1 MQYTSGSTAN
11 PRGVVLSMRNVTE
24 NVDQIIRNYFRHEG
38 GAPRLPS
45 SVVSWLPLYHDMGLM
60 VGLFIPLFVG
70 CPVILTSPE
79 AFIRKPARW
88 MQLLAKH
95 QAPFSAAP
103 NFAFDLAVA
112 KTSEEDMAGLDLGHV
127 NTIIN
132 GAEQVQPNT
141 ITKFLRRFRPYNLMP
156 AAVKPSY
163 GMAEAVVYLATTKA
177 GSPPTSTEFDADSL
191 ARGHAELSTFE
202 TERATRLIRYHSDD
216 KEPLLRIVDP
226 DSNIELGP
234 GRIGE
239 IWIHGKNVSTG
250 YHNADDA
257 LNRDKFQASIREASA
272 GTPRSPW
279 LRTGDLG
286 FIVGDEF
293 YIVGRMKDLIIQD
306 GVNHYPDDI
315 ETTVKEFT
323 GGRVA
328 AFSVSDDGVEHLVI
342 AAEVRTEHGPDKV
355 TIMDFSTIKR
365 LVVSALSKLHG
376 LHVTD
381 FLLVPPGALPKTTS
395 GKISRAACAKQ
406 YGANKLQRSS
416 NVPMTDGSVTA
427 DKLQKWFREY
437 LSTHI
442 ECHPNEVSLD
452 VPIRDLGLKSIDVLA
467 IPGDLGDRF
476 GFCIPDLAV
485 WDNPSANDLIDSLL
499 NQRSADSL
507 RESHGHA
514 DRNTQGR
521 GSINEPVAVI
531 GVGCRFPGD
540 IDGPERLWDFLTEKK
555 CAITAYPD
563 RGFTNAGTFAES
575 GGFLKDVAGFDNRF
589 FDIPPDEALRM
600 DPQQRLLLEVSWEAL
615 EHAGIIPE
623 SLRLSRTGVFVGVS
637 STDYVRLVSASA
649 QQKSTIWDNTGG
661 SSSIIA
667 NRISYF
673 LDIQGP
679 SIVIDTACSSSLVAV
694 HLACRS
700 LSTWD
705 CDIALVGGTNVL
717 ISPEPWGGFREAGI
731 LSQTGCCHAFDKSA
745 DGMVRGEGC
754 GVIVLQRLSDARLEG
769 RRILAILTGSAVNQ
783 DGKSNGI
790 MAPNPSAQIGVLENA
805 CKSARVD
812 PLEIGYVEAH
822 GTGTSLGDRIEAHAL
837 GMVFGRKRPGS
848 GPLMIG
854 SIKPNIGHLEGA
866 AGIAGLIKAVLMVE
880 RGSLL
885 PSGGFT
891 EPNPAIPFTELGLR
905 VVDELQ
911 EWPVVAGRPRRA
923 GVSSFGFG
931 GTNAHVIV
939 EEAGSV
945 GADTVSGRADVG
957 GSGGGVVAWVI
968 SGKTASALAAQA
980 GRLGR
985 YVRARPA
992 LDVVDVGYSLVS
1004 TRSVFDH
1011 RAVVV
1016 GQTRDELLAGL
1027 AGVVAGRPEAGVVC
1041 GVGKPAGKTAFV
1053 FAGQGSQWLGM
1064 GSELYA
1070 AYPVFAEALDAVVDE
1085 LDRHLRYPLRDVI
1098 WGHDQDLLNTTEFAQ
1113 PALFA
1118 VEVALYRLLM
1128 SWGVRPGLVLGHSVG
1143 ELAAAHVAGALCLP
1157 DAAMLVAARGRL
1169 MQALPAG
1176 GAMFA
1181 VQARED
1187 EVAPM
1192 LGHDVSIAAV
1202 NGPASVVISGAHD
1215 AVSAIADR
1223 LRGQGRR
1230 VHRLAVSHA
1239 FHSALMEPMIA
1250 EFTAVAAELSVGLP
1264 TIPVISNV
1272 TGQLVAD
1279 DFASADYWARHI
1291 RAVVRFGDS
1300 VRSAHCAGASRFIEV
1315 GPGGGLTSL
1324 IEASLADAQIVS
1336 VPTLRKDR
1344 PEPVSVMTAAAQG
1357 FVSGMGL
1364 DWASVFSGYRP
1375 KRVELPT
1382 YAFQHQKFW
1391 LAPAPSVSDP
1401 TAAGQIGA
1409 SDGGAELLAS
1419 SGFAARLAGRSADE
1433 QLAAA
1438 IEVVCE
1444 HAAAV
1449 LGRDG
1454 AAGLDAGQAF
1464 ADSGFNSLSA
1474 VELRNRLTAVTA
1486 VTLPATAIFDH
1497 PTPTELAQYLI
1508 TQIDGHGSSAA
1519 AAANPAE
1526 RIDALTDLFLQAC
1539 DAGRDADGWKM
1550 VALASNTRERMSSP
1564 VRNNVSK
1571 NVALLA
1577 DGISDV
1583 VVICIP
1589 TLTVLSDQREY
1600 RDIANAMTGRHSVYS
1615 LTLPGFDSSDAL
1627 PQNADMIVE
1636 TVSNAIIDVVGGSCR
1651 FVLSGYS
1658 SGGVLA
1664 YALCSHLSVKHQR
1677 NPLGVALIDTYLPS
1691 QIANPS
1697 MNEGFSP
1704 NDTGKGL
1711 SREVIRVARML
1722 NRLTATRLTA
1732 AATYAAIFQAWEPG
1746 RSMAPVLN
1754 IVAKDRIATVE
1765 NLREERINRW
1775 RTAAA
1780 EAAYSVAEV
1789 PGDHFGMM
1797 STSSEAIATEIH
1809 DWISGLVRG
1818 PHR

>member
-1 MQYTSGSTAN
+1 
-11 PRGVVLSMRNVTE
+11 
-24 NVDQIIRNYFRHEG
+24 
-38 GAPRLPS
+38 
-45 SVVSWLPLYHDMGLM
+45 
-60 VGLFIPLFVG
+60 
-70 CPVILTSPE
+70 
-79 AFIRKPARW
+79 
-88 MQLLAKH
+88 
-95 QAPFSAAP
+95 
-103 NFAFDLAVA
+103 
-112 KTSEEDMAGLDLGHV
+112 
-127 NTIIN
+127 
-132 GAEQVQPNT
+132 
-141 ITKFLRRFRPYNLMP
+141 
-156 AAVKPSY
+156 
-163 GMAEAVVYLATTKA
+163 
-177 GSPPTSTEFDADSL
+177 
-191 ARGHAELSTFE
+191 
-202 TERATRLIRYHSDD
+202 
-216 KEPLLRIVDP
+216 
-226 DSNIELGP
+226 
-234 GRIGE
+234 
-239 IWIHGKNVSTG
+239 
-250 YHNADDA
+250 
-257 LNRDKFQASIREASA
+257 
-272 GTPRSPW
+272 
-279 LRTGDLG
+279 
-286 FIVGDEF
+286 
-293 YIVGRMKDLIIQD
+293 
-306 GVNHYPDDI
+306 
-315 ETTVKEFT
+315 
-323 GGRVA
+323 
-328 AFSVSDDGVEHLVI
+328 
-342 AAEVRTEHGPDKV
+342 
-355 TIMDFSTIKR
+355 
-365 LVVSALSKLHG
+365 
-376 LHVTD
+376 
-381 FLLVPPGALPKTTS
+381 
-395 GKISRAACAKQ
+395 
-406 YGANKLQRSS
+406 
-416 NVPMTDGSVTA
+416 MTDGSVTA

-589 FDIPPDEALRM
+589 FDISPDEALRM

-1364 DWASVFSGYRP
+1364 DWSSVFSGYRP

-1818 PHR
+1818 PHP

>member
-1 MQYTSGSTAN
+1 MVS
-11 PRGVVLSMRNVTE
+11 RVLVHAYRV
-24 NVDQIIRNYFRHEG
+24 
-38 GAPRLPS
+38 S
-45 SVVSWLPLYHDMGLM
+45 S
-60 VGLFIPLFVG
+60 
-70 CPVILTSPE
+70 
-79 AFIRKPARW
+79 
-88 MQLLAKH
+88 
-95 QAPFSAAP
+95 
-103 NFAFDLAVA
+103 
-112 KTSEEDMAGLDLGHV
+112 
-127 NTIIN
+127 
-132 GAEQVQPNT
+132 
-141 ITKFLRRFRPYNLMP
+141 
-156 AAVKPSY
+156 
-163 GMAEAVVYLATTKA
+163 
-177 GSPPTSTEFDADSL
+177 
-191 ARGHAELSTFE
+191 
-202 TERATRLIRYHSDD
+202 
-216 KEPLLRIVDP
+216 
-226 DSNIELGP
+226 
-234 GRIGE
+234 
-239 IWIHGKNVSTG
+239 
-250 YHNADDA
+250 
-257 LNRDKFQASIREASA
+257 
-272 GTPRSPW
+272 
-279 LRTGDLG
+279 
-286 FIVGDEF
+286 
-293 YIVGRMKDLIIQD
+293 
-306 GVNHYPDDI
+306 
-315 ETTVKEFT
+315 
-323 GGRVA
+323 
-328 AFSVSDDGVEHLVI
+328 
-342 AAEVRTEHGPDKV
+342 
-355 TIMDFSTIKR
+355 
-365 LVVSALSKLHG
+365 
-376 LHVTD
+376 
-381 FLLVPPGALPKTTS
+381 
-395 GKISRAACAKQ
+395 
-406 YGANKLQRSS
+406 
-416 NVPMTDGSVTA
+416 
-427 DKLQKWFREY
+427 
-437 LSTHI
+437 
-442 ECHPNEVSLD
+442 NEVSLD

-1519 AAANPAE
+1519 AAANPAQ

-1818 PHR
+1818 PHP

>member
-1 MQYTSGSTAN
+1 MVS
-11 PRGVVLSMRNVTE
+11 RVLVHAYRV
-24 NVDQIIRNYFRHEG
+24 
-38 GAPRLPS
+38 S
-45 SVVSWLPLYHDMGLM
+45 S
-60 VGLFIPLFVG
+60 
-70 CPVILTSPE
+70 
-79 AFIRKPARW
+79 
-88 MQLLAKH
+88 
-95 QAPFSAAP
+95 
-103 NFAFDLAVA
+103 
-112 KTSEEDMAGLDLGHV
+112 
-127 NTIIN
+127 
-132 GAEQVQPNT
+132 
-141 ITKFLRRFRPYNLMP
+141 
-156 AAVKPSY
+156 
-163 GMAEAVVYLATTKA
+163 
-177 GSPPTSTEFDADSL
+177 
-191 ARGHAELSTFE
+191 
-202 TERATRLIRYHSDD
+202 
-216 KEPLLRIVDP
+216 
-226 DSNIELGP
+226 
-234 GRIGE
+234 
-239 IWIHGKNVSTG
+239 
-250 YHNADDA
+250 
-257 LNRDKFQASIREASA
+257 
-272 GTPRSPW
+272 
-279 LRTGDLG
+279 
-286 FIVGDEF
+286 
-293 YIVGRMKDLIIQD
+293 
-306 GVNHYPDDI
+306 
-315 ETTVKEFT
+315 
-323 GGRVA
+323 
-328 AFSVSDDGVEHLVI
+328 
-342 AAEVRTEHGPDKV
+342 
-355 TIMDFSTIKR
+355 
-365 LVVSALSKLHG
+365 
-376 LHVTD
+376 
-381 FLLVPPGALPKTTS
+381 
-395 GKISRAACAKQ
+395 
-406 YGANKLQRSS
+406 
-416 NVPMTDGSVTA
+416 
-427 DKLQKWFREY
+427 
-437 LSTHI
+437 
-442 ECHPNEVSLD
+442 NEVSLD

-1176 GAMFA
+1176 GAMFT

-1818 PHR
+1818 PHP

>member
-1 MQYTSGSTAN
+1 
-11 PRGVVLSMRNVTE
+11 
-24 NVDQIIRNYFRHEG
+24 
-38 GAPRLPS
+38 
-45 SVVSWLPLYHDMGLM
+45 
-60 VGLFIPLFVG
+60 
-70 CPVILTSPE
+70 
-79 AFIRKPARW
+79 
-88 MQLLAKH
+88 
-95 QAPFSAAP
+95 
-103 NFAFDLAVA
+103 
-112 KTSEEDMAGLDLGHV
+112 
-127 NTIIN
+127 
-132 GAEQVQPNT
+132 
-141 ITKFLRRFRPYNLMP
+141 
-156 AAVKPSY
+156 
-163 GMAEAVVYLATTKA
+163 
-177 GSPPTSTEFDADSL
+177 
-191 ARGHAELSTFE
+191 
-202 TERATRLIRYHSDD
+202 
-216 KEPLLRIVDP
+216 
-226 DSNIELGP
+226 
-234 GRIGE
+234 
-239 IWIHGKNVSTG
+239 
-250 YHNADDA
+250 
-257 LNRDKFQASIREASA
+257 
-272 GTPRSPW
+272 
-279 LRTGDLG
+279 
-286 FIVGDEF
+286 
-293 YIVGRMKDLIIQD
+293 
-306 GVNHYPDDI
+306 
-315 ETTVKEFT
+315 
-323 GGRVA
+323 
-328 AFSVSDDGVEHLVI
+328 
-342 AAEVRTEHGPDKV
+342 
-355 TIMDFSTIKR
+355 
-365 LVVSALSKLHG
+365 
-376 LHVTD
+376 
-381 FLLVPPGALPKTTS
+381 
-395 GKISRAACAKQ
+395 
-406 YGANKLQRSS
+406 
-416 NVPMTDGSVTA
+416 MTDGSVTA

-848 GPLMIG
+848 GPLTIG

-1818 PHR
+1818 PHP

>member
-1 MQYTSGSTAN
+1 MVS
-11 PRGVVLSMRNVTE
+11 RVLVHAYRV
-24 NVDQIIRNYFRHEG
+24 
-38 GAPRLPS
+38 S
-45 SVVSWLPLYHDMGLM
+45 S
-60 VGLFIPLFVG
+60 
-70 CPVILTSPE
+70 
-79 AFIRKPARW
+79 
-88 MQLLAKH
+88 
-95 QAPFSAAP
+95 
-103 NFAFDLAVA
+103 
-112 KTSEEDMAGLDLGHV
+112 
-127 NTIIN
+127 
-132 GAEQVQPNT
+132 
-141 ITKFLRRFRPYNLMP
+141 
-156 AAVKPSY
+156 
-163 GMAEAVVYLATTKA
+163 
-177 GSPPTSTEFDADSL
+177 
-191 ARGHAELSTFE
+191 
-202 TERATRLIRYHSDD
+202 
-216 KEPLLRIVDP
+216 
-226 DSNIELGP
+226 
-234 GRIGE
+234 
-239 IWIHGKNVSTG
+239 
-250 YHNADDA
+250 
-257 LNRDKFQASIREASA
+257 
-272 GTPRSPW
+272 
-279 LRTGDLG
+279 
-286 FIVGDEF
+286 
-293 YIVGRMKDLIIQD
+293 
-306 GVNHYPDDI
+306 
-315 ETTVKEFT
+315 
-323 GGRVA
+323 
-328 AFSVSDDGVEHLVI
+328 
-342 AAEVRTEHGPDKV
+342 
-355 TIMDFSTIKR
+355 
-365 LVVSALSKLHG
+365 
-376 LHVTD
+376 
-381 FLLVPPGALPKTTS
+381 
-395 GKISRAACAKQ
+395 
-406 YGANKLQRSS
+406 
-416 NVPMTDGSVTA
+416 
-427 DKLQKWFREY
+427 
-437 LSTHI
+437 
-442 ECHPNEVSLD
+442 NEVSLD

-623 SLRLSRTGVFVGVS
+623 PLRLSRTGVFVGVS

-1818 PHR
+1818 PHP

>member
-1 MQYTSGSTAN
+1 
-11 PRGVVLSMRNVTE
+11 
-24 NVDQIIRNYFRHEG
+24 
-38 GAPRLPS
+38 
-45 SVVSWLPLYHDMGLM
+45 
-60 VGLFIPLFVG
+60 
-70 CPVILTSPE
+70 
-79 AFIRKPARW
+79 
-88 MQLLAKH
+88 
-95 QAPFSAAP
+95 
-103 NFAFDLAVA
+103 
-112 KTSEEDMAGLDLGHV
+112 
-127 NTIIN
+127 
-132 GAEQVQPNT
+132 
-141 ITKFLRRFRPYNLMP
+141 
-156 AAVKPSY
+156 
-163 GMAEAVVYLATTKA
+163 
-177 GSPPTSTEFDADSL
+177 
-191 ARGHAELSTFE
+191 
-202 TERATRLIRYHSDD
+202 
-216 KEPLLRIVDP
+216 
-226 DSNIELGP
+226 
-234 GRIGE
+234 
-239 IWIHGKNVSTG
+239 
-250 YHNADDA
+250 
-257 LNRDKFQASIREASA
+257 
-272 GTPRSPW
+272 
-279 LRTGDLG
+279 
-286 FIVGDEF
+286 
-293 YIVGRMKDLIIQD
+293 
-306 GVNHYPDDI
+306 
-315 ETTVKEFT
+315 
-323 GGRVA
+323 
-328 AFSVSDDGVEHLVI
+328 
-342 AAEVRTEHGPDKV
+342 
-355 TIMDFSTIKR
+355 
-365 LVVSALSKLHG
+365 
-376 LHVTD
+376 
-381 FLLVPPGALPKTTS
+381 
-395 GKISRAACAKQ
+395 
-406 YGANKLQRSS
+406 
-416 NVPMTDGSVTA
+416 MTDGSVTA

-1223 LRGQGRR
+1223 LRGQGPR

-1364 DWASVFSGYRP
+1364 DWASAFSGYRP

-1818 PHR
+1818 PHP

>member
-1 MQYTSGSTAN
+1 
-11 PRGVVLSMRNVTE
+11 
-24 NVDQIIRNYFRHEG
+24 
-38 GAPRLPS
+38 
-45 SVVSWLPLYHDMGLM
+45 
-60 VGLFIPLFVG
+60 
-70 CPVILTSPE
+70 
-79 AFIRKPARW
+79 
-88 MQLLAKH
+88 
-95 QAPFSAAP
+95 
-103 NFAFDLAVA
+103 
-112 KTSEEDMAGLDLGHV
+112 
-127 NTIIN
+127 
-132 GAEQVQPNT
+132 
-141 ITKFLRRFRPYNLMP
+141 
-156 AAVKPSY
+156 
-163 GMAEAVVYLATTKA
+163 
-177 GSPPTSTEFDADSL
+177 
-191 ARGHAELSTFE
+191 
-202 TERATRLIRYHSDD
+202 
-216 KEPLLRIVDP
+216 
-226 DSNIELGP
+226 
-234 GRIGE
+234 
-239 IWIHGKNVSTG
+239 
-250 YHNADDA
+250 
-257 LNRDKFQASIREASA
+257 
-272 GTPRSPW
+272 
-279 LRTGDLG
+279 
-286 FIVGDEF
+286 
-293 YIVGRMKDLIIQD
+293 
-306 GVNHYPDDI
+306 
-315 ETTVKEFT
+315 
-323 GGRVA
+323 
-328 AFSVSDDGVEHLVI
+328 
-342 AAEVRTEHGPDKV
+342 
-355 TIMDFSTIKR
+355 
-365 LVVSALSKLHG
+365 
-376 LHVTD
+376 
-381 FLLVPPGALPKTTS
+381 
-395 GKISRAACAKQ
+395 
-406 YGANKLQRSS
+406 
-416 NVPMTDGSVTA
+416 MTDGSVTA

-911 EWPVVAGRPRRA
+911 EWPVVAGRLRRA

-1118 VEVALYRLLM
+1118 VEVALYRLVM

-1526 RIDALTDLFLQAC
+1526 RIDALTDVFLQAC

-1818 PHR
+1818 PHP

>member
-1 MQYTSGSTAN
+1 
-11 PRGVVLSMRNVTE
+11 
-24 NVDQIIRNYFRHEG
+24 
-38 GAPRLPS
+38 
-45 SVVSWLPLYHDMGLM
+45 
-60 VGLFIPLFVG
+60 
-70 CPVILTSPE
+70 
-79 AFIRKPARW
+79 
-88 MQLLAKH
+88 
-95 QAPFSAAP
+95 
-103 NFAFDLAVA
+103 
-112 KTSEEDMAGLDLGHV
+112 
-127 NTIIN
+127 
-132 GAEQVQPNT
+132 
-141 ITKFLRRFRPYNLMP
+141 
-156 AAVKPSY
+156 
-163 GMAEAVVYLATTKA
+163 
-177 GSPPTSTEFDADSL
+177 
-191 ARGHAELSTFE
+191 
-202 TERATRLIRYHSDD
+202 
-216 KEPLLRIVDP
+216 
-226 DSNIELGP
+226 
-234 GRIGE
+234 
-239 IWIHGKNVSTG
+239 
-250 YHNADDA
+250 
-257 LNRDKFQASIREASA
+257 
-272 GTPRSPW
+272 
-279 LRTGDLG
+279 
-286 FIVGDEF
+286 
-293 YIVGRMKDLIIQD
+293 
-306 GVNHYPDDI
+306 
-315 ETTVKEFT
+315 
-323 GGRVA
+323 
-328 AFSVSDDGVEHLVI
+328 
-342 AAEVRTEHGPDKV
+342 
-355 TIMDFSTIKR
+355 
-365 LVVSALSKLHG
+365 
-376 LHVTD
+376 
-381 FLLVPPGALPKTTS
+381 
-395 GKISRAACAKQ
+395 
-406 YGANKLQRSS
+406 
-416 NVPMTDGSVTA
+416 MTDGSVTA

-437 LSTHI
+437 VSTHI

-1797 STSSEAIATEIH
+1797 STSSEAIVTEIH

-1818 PHR
+1818 PHP

>member
-1 MQYTSGSTAN
+1 MVS
-11 PRGVVLSMRNVTE
+11 RVLVHAYRV
-24 NVDQIIRNYFRHEG
+24 
-38 GAPRLPS
+38 S
-45 SVVSWLPLYHDMGLM
+45 S
-60 VGLFIPLFVG
+60 
-70 CPVILTSPE
+70 
-79 AFIRKPARW
+79 
-88 MQLLAKH
+88 
-95 QAPFSAAP
+95 
-103 NFAFDLAVA
+103 
-112 KTSEEDMAGLDLGHV
+112 
-127 NTIIN
+127 
-132 GAEQVQPNT
+132 
-141 ITKFLRRFRPYNLMP
+141 
-156 AAVKPSY
+156 
-163 GMAEAVVYLATTKA
+163 
-177 GSPPTSTEFDADSL
+177 
-191 ARGHAELSTFE
+191 
-202 TERATRLIRYHSDD
+202 
-216 KEPLLRIVDP
+216 
-226 DSNIELGP
+226 
-234 GRIGE
+234 
-239 IWIHGKNVSTG
+239 
-250 YHNADDA
+250 
-257 LNRDKFQASIREASA
+257 
-272 GTPRSPW
+272 
-279 LRTGDLG
+279 
-286 FIVGDEF
+286 
-293 YIVGRMKDLIIQD
+293 
-306 GVNHYPDDI
+306 
-315 ETTVKEFT
+315 
-323 GGRVA
+323 
-328 AFSVSDDGVEHLVI
+328 
-342 AAEVRTEHGPDKV
+342 
-355 TIMDFSTIKR
+355 
-365 LVVSALSKLHG
+365 
-376 LHVTD
+376 
-381 FLLVPPGALPKTTS
+381 
-395 GKISRAACAKQ
+395 
-406 YGANKLQRSS
+406 
-416 NVPMTDGSVTA
+416 
-427 DKLQKWFREY
+427 
-437 LSTHI
+437 
-442 ECHPNEVSLD
+442 NEVSLD

-521 GSINEPVAVI
+521 GSINEPVAVV

-1818 PHR
+1818 PHP

>member
-1 MQYTSGSTAN
+1 
-11 PRGVVLSMRNVTE
+11 
-24 NVDQIIRNYFRHEG
+24 
-38 GAPRLPS
+38 
-45 SVVSWLPLYHDMGLM
+45 
-60 VGLFIPLFVG
+60 
-70 CPVILTSPE
+70 
-79 AFIRKPARW
+79 
-88 MQLLAKH
+88 
-95 QAPFSAAP
+95 
-103 NFAFDLAVA
+103 
-112 KTSEEDMAGLDLGHV
+112 
-127 NTIIN
+127 
-132 GAEQVQPNT
+132 
-141 ITKFLRRFRPYNLMP
+141 
-156 AAVKPSY
+156 
-163 GMAEAVVYLATTKA
+163 
-177 GSPPTSTEFDADSL
+177 
-191 ARGHAELSTFE
+191 
-202 TERATRLIRYHSDD
+202 
-216 KEPLLRIVDP
+216 
-226 DSNIELGP
+226 
-234 GRIGE
+234 
-239 IWIHGKNVSTG
+239 
-250 YHNADDA
+250 
-257 LNRDKFQASIREASA
+257 
-272 GTPRSPW
+272 
-279 LRTGDLG
+279 
-286 FIVGDEF
+286 
-293 YIVGRMKDLIIQD
+293 
-306 GVNHYPDDI
+306 
-315 ETTVKEFT
+315 
-323 GGRVA
+323 
-328 AFSVSDDGVEHLVI
+328 
-342 AAEVRTEHGPDKV
+342 
-355 TIMDFSTIKR
+355 
-365 LVVSALSKLHG
+365 
-376 LHVTD
+376 
-381 FLLVPPGALPKTTS
+381 
-395 GKISRAACAKQ
+395 
-406 YGANKLQRSS
+406 
-416 NVPMTDGSVTA
+416 MTDGSVTA

-731 LSQTGCCHAFDKSA
+731 LSQTDCCHAFDKSA

-1818 PHR
+1818 PHP

>member
-1 MQYTSGSTAN
+1 
-11 PRGVVLSMRNVTE
+11 
-24 NVDQIIRNYFRHEG
+24 
-38 GAPRLPS
+38 
-45 SVVSWLPLYHDMGLM
+45 
-60 VGLFIPLFVG
+60 
-70 CPVILTSPE
+70 
-79 AFIRKPARW
+79 
-88 MQLLAKH
+88 
-95 QAPFSAAP
+95 
-103 NFAFDLAVA
+103 
-112 KTSEEDMAGLDLGHV
+112 
-127 NTIIN
+127 
-132 GAEQVQPNT
+132 
-141 ITKFLRRFRPYNLMP
+141 
-156 AAVKPSY
+156 
-163 GMAEAVVYLATTKA
+163 
-177 GSPPTSTEFDADSL
+177 
-191 ARGHAELSTFE
+191 
-202 TERATRLIRYHSDD
+202 
-216 KEPLLRIVDP
+216 
-226 DSNIELGP
+226 
-234 GRIGE
+234 
-239 IWIHGKNVSTG
+239 
-250 YHNADDA
+250 
-257 LNRDKFQASIREASA
+257 
-272 GTPRSPW
+272 
-279 LRTGDLG
+279 
-286 FIVGDEF
+286 
-293 YIVGRMKDLIIQD
+293 
-306 GVNHYPDDI
+306 
-315 ETTVKEFT
+315 
-323 GGRVA
+323 
-328 AFSVSDDGVEHLVI
+328 
-342 AAEVRTEHGPDKV
+342 
-355 TIMDFSTIKR
+355 
-365 LVVSALSKLHG
+365 
-376 LHVTD
+376 
-381 FLLVPPGALPKTTS
+381 
-395 GKISRAACAKQ
+395 
-406 YGANKLQRSS
+406 
-416 NVPMTDGSVTA
+416 MTDGSVTA

-563 RGFTNAGTFAES
+563 RGFTSAGTFAES

>member
-1 MQYTSGSTAN
+1 
-11 PRGVVLSMRNVTE
+11 
-24 NVDQIIRNYFRHEG
+24 
-38 GAPRLPS
+38 
-45 SVVSWLPLYHDMGLM
+45 
-60 VGLFIPLFVG
+60 
-70 CPVILTSPE
+70 
-79 AFIRKPARW
+79 
-88 MQLLAKH
+88 
-95 QAPFSAAP
+95 
-103 NFAFDLAVA
+103 
-112 KTSEEDMAGLDLGHV
+112 
-127 NTIIN
+127 
-132 GAEQVQPNT
+132 
-141 ITKFLRRFRPYNLMP
+141 
-156 AAVKPSY
+156 
-163 GMAEAVVYLATTKA
+163 
-177 GSPPTSTEFDADSL
+177 
-191 ARGHAELSTFE
+191 
-202 TERATRLIRYHSDD
+202 
-216 KEPLLRIVDP
+216 
-226 DSNIELGP
+226 
-234 GRIGE
+234 
-239 IWIHGKNVSTG
+239 
-250 YHNADDA
+250 
-257 LNRDKFQASIREASA
+257 
-272 GTPRSPW
+272 
-279 LRTGDLG
+279 
-286 FIVGDEF
+286 
-293 YIVGRMKDLIIQD
+293 
-306 GVNHYPDDI
+306 
-315 ETTVKEFT
+315 
-323 GGRVA
+323 
-328 AFSVSDDGVEHLVI
+328 
-342 AAEVRTEHGPDKV
+342 
-355 TIMDFSTIKR
+355 
-365 LVVSALSKLHG
+365 
-376 LHVTD
+376 
-381 FLLVPPGALPKTTS
+381 
-395 GKISRAACAKQ
+395 
-406 YGANKLQRSS
+406 
-416 NVPMTDGSVTA
+416 MTDGSVTA

-540 IDGPERLWDFLTEKK
+540 IDSPERLWDFLTEKK

-1027 AGVVAGRPEAGVVC
+1027 AGVVAGRPETGVVC

-1818 PHR
+1818 PHP

>member
-1 MQYTSGSTAN
+1 MVS
-11 PRGVVLSMRNVTE
+11 RVLVHAYRV
-24 NVDQIIRNYFRHEG
+24 
-38 GAPRLPS
+38 S
-45 SVVSWLPLYHDMGLM
+45 S
-60 VGLFIPLFVG
+60 
-70 CPVILTSPE
+70 
-79 AFIRKPARW
+79 
-88 MQLLAKH
+88 
-95 QAPFSAAP
+95 
-103 NFAFDLAVA
+103 
-112 KTSEEDMAGLDLGHV
+112 
-127 NTIIN
+127 
-132 GAEQVQPNT
+132 
-141 ITKFLRRFRPYNLMP
+141 
-156 AAVKPSY
+156 
-163 GMAEAVVYLATTKA
+163 
-177 GSPPTSTEFDADSL
+177 
-191 ARGHAELSTFE
+191 
-202 TERATRLIRYHSDD
+202 
-216 KEPLLRIVDP
+216 
-226 DSNIELGP
+226 
-234 GRIGE
+234 
-239 IWIHGKNVSTG
+239 
-250 YHNADDA
+250 
-257 LNRDKFQASIREASA
+257 
-272 GTPRSPW
+272 
-279 LRTGDLG
+279 
-286 FIVGDEF
+286 
-293 YIVGRMKDLIIQD
+293 
-306 GVNHYPDDI
+306 
-315 ETTVKEFT
+315 
-323 GGRVA
+323 
-328 AFSVSDDGVEHLVI
+328 
-342 AAEVRTEHGPDKV
+342 
-355 TIMDFSTIKR
+355 
-365 LVVSALSKLHG
+365 
-376 LHVTD
+376 
-381 FLLVPPGALPKTTS
+381 
-395 GKISRAACAKQ
+395 
-406 YGANKLQRSS
+406 
-416 NVPMTDGSVTA
+416 
-427 DKLQKWFREY
+427 
-437 LSTHI
+437 
-442 ECHPNEVSLD
+442 NEVSLD

-1364 DWASVFSGYRP
+1364 DWASVFFGYRP

-1818 PHR
+1818 PHP

>member
-1 MQYTSGSTAN
+1 
-11 PRGVVLSMRNVTE
+11 
-24 NVDQIIRNYFRHEG
+24 
-38 GAPRLPS
+38 
-45 SVVSWLPLYHDMGLM
+45 
-60 VGLFIPLFVG
+60 
-70 CPVILTSPE
+70 
-79 AFIRKPARW
+79 
-88 MQLLAKH
+88 
-95 QAPFSAAP
+95 
-103 NFAFDLAVA
+103 
-112 KTSEEDMAGLDLGHV
+112 
-127 NTIIN
+127 
-132 GAEQVQPNT
+132 
-141 ITKFLRRFRPYNLMP
+141 
-156 AAVKPSY
+156 
-163 GMAEAVVYLATTKA
+163 
-177 GSPPTSTEFDADSL
+177 
-191 ARGHAELSTFE
+191 
-202 TERATRLIRYHSDD
+202 
-216 KEPLLRIVDP
+216 
-226 DSNIELGP
+226 
-234 GRIGE
+234 
-239 IWIHGKNVSTG
+239 
-250 YHNADDA
+250 
-257 LNRDKFQASIREASA
+257 
-272 GTPRSPW
+272 
-279 LRTGDLG
+279 
-286 FIVGDEF
+286 
-293 YIVGRMKDLIIQD
+293 
-306 GVNHYPDDI
+306 
-315 ETTVKEFT
+315 
-323 GGRVA
+323 
-328 AFSVSDDGVEHLVI
+328 
-342 AAEVRTEHGPDKV
+342 
-355 TIMDFSTIKR
+355 
-365 LVVSALSKLHG
+365 
-376 LHVTD
+376 
-381 FLLVPPGALPKTTS
+381 
-395 GKISRAACAKQ
+395 
-406 YGANKLQRSS
+406 
-416 NVPMTDGSVTA
+416 MTDGSVTA

-437 LSTHI
+437 VSTHI

-1375 KRVELPT
+1375 KRVELPR

-1818 PHR
+1818 PHP

>member
-1 MQYTSGSTAN
+1 
-11 PRGVVLSMRNVTE
+11 
-24 NVDQIIRNYFRHEG
+24 
-38 GAPRLPS
+38 
-45 SVVSWLPLYHDMGLM
+45 
-60 VGLFIPLFVG
+60 
-70 CPVILTSPE
+70 
-79 AFIRKPARW
+79 
-88 MQLLAKH
+88 
-95 QAPFSAAP
+95 
-103 NFAFDLAVA
+103 
-112 KTSEEDMAGLDLGHV
+112 
-127 NTIIN
+127 
-132 GAEQVQPNT
+132 
-141 ITKFLRRFRPYNLMP
+141 
-156 AAVKPSY
+156 
-163 GMAEAVVYLATTKA
+163 
-177 GSPPTSTEFDADSL
+177 
-191 ARGHAELSTFE
+191 
-202 TERATRLIRYHSDD
+202 
-216 KEPLLRIVDP
+216 
-226 DSNIELGP
+226 
-234 GRIGE
+234 
-239 IWIHGKNVSTG
+239 
-250 YHNADDA
+250 
-257 LNRDKFQASIREASA
+257 
-272 GTPRSPW
+272 
-279 LRTGDLG
+279 
-286 FIVGDEF
+286 
-293 YIVGRMKDLIIQD
+293 
-306 GVNHYPDDI
+306 
-315 ETTVKEFT
+315 
-323 GGRVA
+323 
-328 AFSVSDDGVEHLVI
+328 
-342 AAEVRTEHGPDKV
+342 
-355 TIMDFSTIKR
+355 
-365 LVVSALSKLHG
+365 
-376 LHVTD
+376 
-381 FLLVPPGALPKTTS
+381 
-395 GKISRAACAKQ
+395 
-406 YGANKLQRSS
+406 
-416 NVPMTDGSVTA
+416 MTDGSVTA

-437 LSTHI
+437 VSTHI

-1192 LGHDVSIAAV
+1192 LGHDMSIAAV

-1818 PHR
+1818 PHP

>member
-1 MQYTSGSTAN
+1 
-11 PRGVVLSMRNVTE
+11 
-24 NVDQIIRNYFRHEG
+24 
-38 GAPRLPS
+38 
-45 SVVSWLPLYHDMGLM
+45 
-60 VGLFIPLFVG
+60 
-70 CPVILTSPE
+70 
-79 AFIRKPARW
+79 
-88 MQLLAKH
+88 
-95 QAPFSAAP
+95 
-103 NFAFDLAVA
+103 
-112 KTSEEDMAGLDLGHV
+112 
-127 NTIIN
+127 
-132 GAEQVQPNT
+132 
-141 ITKFLRRFRPYNLMP
+141 
-156 AAVKPSY
+156 
-163 GMAEAVVYLATTKA
+163 
-177 GSPPTSTEFDADSL
+177 
-191 ARGHAELSTFE
+191 
-202 TERATRLIRYHSDD
+202 
-216 KEPLLRIVDP
+216 
-226 DSNIELGP
+226 
-234 GRIGE
+234 
-239 IWIHGKNVSTG
+239 
-250 YHNADDA
+250 
-257 LNRDKFQASIREASA
+257 
-272 GTPRSPW
+272 
-279 LRTGDLG
+279 
-286 FIVGDEF
+286 
-293 YIVGRMKDLIIQD
+293 
-306 GVNHYPDDI
+306 
-315 ETTVKEFT
+315 
-323 GGRVA
+323 
-328 AFSVSDDGVEHLVI
+328 
-342 AAEVRTEHGPDKV
+342 
-355 TIMDFSTIKR
+355 
-365 LVVSALSKLHG
+365 
-376 LHVTD
+376 
-381 FLLVPPGALPKTTS
+381 
-395 GKISRAACAKQ
+395 
-406 YGANKLQRSS
+406 
-416 NVPMTDGSVTA
+416 MTDGSVTA

-437 LSTHI
+437 VSTHI

-968 SGKTASALAAQA
+968 SGKTASALPAQA

-1818 PHR
+1818 PHP

>member
-1 MQYTSGSTAN
+1 MVS
-11 PRGVVLSMRNVTE
+11 RVLVHAYRV
-24 NVDQIIRNYFRHEG
+24 
-38 GAPRLPS
+38 S
-45 SVVSWLPLYHDMGLM
+45 S
-60 VGLFIPLFVG
+60 
-70 CPVILTSPE
+70 
-79 AFIRKPARW
+79 
-88 MQLLAKH
+88 
-95 QAPFSAAP
+95 
-103 NFAFDLAVA
+103 
-112 KTSEEDMAGLDLGHV
+112 
-127 NTIIN
+127 
-132 GAEQVQPNT
+132 
-141 ITKFLRRFRPYNLMP
+141 
-156 AAVKPSY
+156 
-163 GMAEAVVYLATTKA
+163 
-177 GSPPTSTEFDADSL
+177 
-191 ARGHAELSTFE
+191 
-202 TERATRLIRYHSDD
+202 
-216 KEPLLRIVDP
+216 
-226 DSNIELGP
+226 
-234 GRIGE
+234 
-239 IWIHGKNVSTG
+239 
-250 YHNADDA
+250 
-257 LNRDKFQASIREASA
+257 
-272 GTPRSPW
+272 
-279 LRTGDLG
+279 
-286 FIVGDEF
+286 
-293 YIVGRMKDLIIQD
+293 
-306 GVNHYPDDI
+306 
-315 ETTVKEFT
+315 
-323 GGRVA
+323 
-328 AFSVSDDGVEHLVI
+328 
-342 AAEVRTEHGPDKV
+342 
-355 TIMDFSTIKR
+355 
-365 LVVSALSKLHG
+365 
-376 LHVTD
+376 
-381 FLLVPPGALPKTTS
+381 
-395 GKISRAACAKQ
+395 
-406 YGANKLQRSS
+406 
-416 NVPMTDGSVTA
+416 
-427 DKLQKWFREY
+427 
-437 LSTHI
+437 
-442 ECHPNEVSLD
+442 NEVSLD

-1789 PGDHFGMM
+1789 PGDHFGIM

-1818 PHR
+1818 PHP

>member
-1 MQYTSGSTAN
+1 MVS
-11 PRGVVLSMRNVTE
+11 RVLVHAYRV
-24 NVDQIIRNYFRHEG
+24 
-38 GAPRLPS
+38 S
-45 SVVSWLPLYHDMGLM
+45 S
-60 VGLFIPLFVG
+60 
-70 CPVILTSPE
+70 
-79 AFIRKPARW
+79 
-88 MQLLAKH
+88 
-95 QAPFSAAP
+95 
-103 NFAFDLAVA
+103 
-112 KTSEEDMAGLDLGHV
+112 
-127 NTIIN
+127 
-132 GAEQVQPNT
+132 
-141 ITKFLRRFRPYNLMP
+141 
-156 AAVKPSY
+156 
-163 GMAEAVVYLATTKA
+163 
-177 GSPPTSTEFDADSL
+177 
-191 ARGHAELSTFE
+191 
-202 TERATRLIRYHSDD
+202 
-216 KEPLLRIVDP
+216 
-226 DSNIELGP
+226 
-234 GRIGE
+234 
-239 IWIHGKNVSTG
+239 
-250 YHNADDA
+250 
-257 LNRDKFQASIREASA
+257 
-272 GTPRSPW
+272 
-279 LRTGDLG
+279 
-286 FIVGDEF
+286 
-293 YIVGRMKDLIIQD
+293 
-306 GVNHYPDDI
+306 
-315 ETTVKEFT
+315 
-323 GGRVA
+323 
-328 AFSVSDDGVEHLVI
+328 
-342 AAEVRTEHGPDKV
+342 
-355 TIMDFSTIKR
+355 
-365 LVVSALSKLHG
+365 
-376 LHVTD
+376 
-381 FLLVPPGALPKTTS
+381 
-395 GKISRAACAKQ
+395 
-406 YGANKLQRSS
+406 
-416 NVPMTDGSVTA
+416 
-427 DKLQKWFREY
+427 
-437 LSTHI
+437 
-442 ECHPNEVSLD
+442 NEVSLD

-745 DGMVRGEGC
+745 DGMVRREGC

-1818 PHR
+1818 PHP

>member
-1 MQYTSGSTAN
+1 
-11 PRGVVLSMRNVTE
+11 
-24 NVDQIIRNYFRHEG
+24 
-38 GAPRLPS
+38 
-45 SVVSWLPLYHDMGLM
+45 
-60 VGLFIPLFVG
+60 
-70 CPVILTSPE
+70 
-79 AFIRKPARW
+79 
-88 MQLLAKH
+88 
-95 QAPFSAAP
+95 
-103 NFAFDLAVA
+103 
-112 KTSEEDMAGLDLGHV
+112 
-127 NTIIN
+127 
-132 GAEQVQPNT
+132 
-141 ITKFLRRFRPYNLMP
+141 
-156 AAVKPSY
+156 
-163 GMAEAVVYLATTKA
+163 
-177 GSPPTSTEFDADSL
+177 
-191 ARGHAELSTFE
+191 
-202 TERATRLIRYHSDD
+202 
-216 KEPLLRIVDP
+216 
-226 DSNIELGP
+226 
-234 GRIGE
+234 
-239 IWIHGKNVSTG
+239 
-250 YHNADDA
+250 
-257 LNRDKFQASIREASA
+257 
-272 GTPRSPW
+272 
-279 LRTGDLG
+279 
-286 FIVGDEF
+286 
-293 YIVGRMKDLIIQD
+293 
-306 GVNHYPDDI
+306 
-315 ETTVKEFT
+315 
-323 GGRVA
+323 
-328 AFSVSDDGVEHLVI
+328 
-342 AAEVRTEHGPDKV
+342 
-355 TIMDFSTIKR
+355 
-365 LVVSALSKLHG
+365 
-376 LHVTD
+376 
-381 FLLVPPGALPKTTS
+381 
-395 GKISRAACAKQ
+395 
-406 YGANKLQRSS
+406 
-416 NVPMTDGSVTA
+416 MTDGSVTA

-649 QQKSTIWDNTGG
+649 QQRSTIWDNTGG

>member
-1 MQYTSGSTAN
+1 
-11 PRGVVLSMRNVTE
+11 
-24 NVDQIIRNYFRHEG
+24 
-38 GAPRLPS
+38 
-45 SVVSWLPLYHDMGLM
+45 
-60 VGLFIPLFVG
+60 
-70 CPVILTSPE
+70 
-79 AFIRKPARW
+79 
-88 MQLLAKH
+88 
-95 QAPFSAAP
+95 
-103 NFAFDLAVA
+103 
-112 KTSEEDMAGLDLGHV
+112 
-127 NTIIN
+127 
-132 GAEQVQPNT
+132 
-141 ITKFLRRFRPYNLMP
+141 
-156 AAVKPSY
+156 
-163 GMAEAVVYLATTKA
+163 
-177 GSPPTSTEFDADSL
+177 
-191 ARGHAELSTFE
+191 
-202 TERATRLIRYHSDD
+202 
-216 KEPLLRIVDP
+216 
-226 DSNIELGP
+226 
-234 GRIGE
+234 
-239 IWIHGKNVSTG
+239 
-250 YHNADDA
+250 
-257 LNRDKFQASIREASA
+257 
-272 GTPRSPW
+272 
-279 LRTGDLG
+279 
-286 FIVGDEF
+286 
-293 YIVGRMKDLIIQD
+293 
-306 GVNHYPDDI
+306 
-315 ETTVKEFT
+315 
-323 GGRVA
+323 
-328 AFSVSDDGVEHLVI
+328 
-342 AAEVRTEHGPDKV
+342 
-355 TIMDFSTIKR
+355 
-365 LVVSALSKLHG
+365 
-376 LHVTD
+376 
-381 FLLVPPGALPKTTS
+381 
-395 GKISRAACAKQ
+395 
-406 YGANKLQRSS
+406 
-416 NVPMTDGSVTA
+416 MTDGSVTA

-992 LDVVDVGYSLVS
+992 LDVVDMGYSLVS

-1818 PHR
+1818 PHP

>member
-1 MQYTSGSTAN
+1 MVS
-11 PRGVVLSMRNVTE
+11 RVLVHAYRV
-24 NVDQIIRNYFRHEG
+24 
-38 GAPRLPS
+38 S
-45 SVVSWLPLYHDMGLM
+45 S
-60 VGLFIPLFVG
+60 
-70 CPVILTSPE
+70 
-79 AFIRKPARW
+79 
-88 MQLLAKH
+88 
-95 QAPFSAAP
+95 
-103 NFAFDLAVA
+103 
-112 KTSEEDMAGLDLGHV
+112 
-127 NTIIN
+127 
-132 GAEQVQPNT
+132 
-141 ITKFLRRFRPYNLMP
+141 
-156 AAVKPSY
+156 
-163 GMAEAVVYLATTKA
+163 
-177 GSPPTSTEFDADSL
+177 
-191 ARGHAELSTFE
+191 
-202 TERATRLIRYHSDD
+202 
-216 KEPLLRIVDP
+216 
-226 DSNIELGP
+226 
-234 GRIGE
+234 
-239 IWIHGKNVSTG
+239 
-250 YHNADDA
+250 
-257 LNRDKFQASIREASA
+257 
-272 GTPRSPW
+272 
-279 LRTGDLG
+279 
-286 FIVGDEF
+286 
-293 YIVGRMKDLIIQD
+293 
-306 GVNHYPDDI
+306 
-315 ETTVKEFT
+315 
-323 GGRVA
+323 
-328 AFSVSDDGVEHLVI
+328 
-342 AAEVRTEHGPDKV
+342 
-355 TIMDFSTIKR
+355 
-365 LVVSALSKLHG
+365 
-376 LHVTD
+376 
-381 FLLVPPGALPKTTS
+381 
-395 GKISRAACAKQ
+395 
-406 YGANKLQRSS
+406 
-416 NVPMTDGSVTA
+416 
-427 DKLQKWFREY
+427 
-437 LSTHI
+437 
-442 ECHPNEVSLD
+442 NEVSLD

-540 IDGPERLWDFLTEKK
+540 IDGPERLWDSLTEKK

-1818 PHR
+1818 PHP

>member
-1 MQYTSGSTAN
+1 
-11 PRGVVLSMRNVTE
+11 
-24 NVDQIIRNYFRHEG
+24 
-38 GAPRLPS
+38 
-45 SVVSWLPLYHDMGLM
+45 
-60 VGLFIPLFVG
+60 
-70 CPVILTSPE
+70 
-79 AFIRKPARW
+79 
-88 MQLLAKH
+88 
-95 QAPFSAAP
+95 
-103 NFAFDLAVA
+103 
-112 KTSEEDMAGLDLGHV
+112 
-127 NTIIN
+127 
-132 GAEQVQPNT
+132 
-141 ITKFLRRFRPYNLMP
+141 
-156 AAVKPSY
+156 
-163 GMAEAVVYLATTKA
+163 
-177 GSPPTSTEFDADSL
+177 
-191 ARGHAELSTFE
+191 
-202 TERATRLIRYHSDD
+202 
-216 KEPLLRIVDP
+216 
-226 DSNIELGP
+226 
-234 GRIGE
+234 
-239 IWIHGKNVSTG
+239 
-250 YHNADDA
+250 
-257 LNRDKFQASIREASA
+257 
-272 GTPRSPW
+272 
-279 LRTGDLG
+279 
-286 FIVGDEF
+286 
-293 YIVGRMKDLIIQD
+293 
-306 GVNHYPDDI
+306 
-315 ETTVKEFT
+315 
-323 GGRVA
+323 
-328 AFSVSDDGVEHLVI
+328 
-342 AAEVRTEHGPDKV
+342 
-355 TIMDFSTIKR
+355 
-365 LVVSALSKLHG
+365 
-376 LHVTD
+376 
-381 FLLVPPGALPKTTS
+381 
-395 GKISRAACAKQ
+395 
-406 YGANKLQRSS
+406 
-416 NVPMTDGSVTA
+416 MTDGSVTA

-437 LSTHI
+437 VSTHI

-1118 VEVALYRLLM
+1118 VEGALYRLLM
-1128 SWGVRPGLVLGHSVG
+1128 SWGVRPGLVPGHSVG

-1818 PHR
+1818 PHP

>member
-1 MQYTSGSTAN
+1 MVS
-11 PRGVVLSMRNVTE
+11 RVLVHAYRV
-24 NVDQIIRNYFRHEG
+24 
-38 GAPRLPS
+38 S
-45 SVVSWLPLYHDMGLM
+45 S
-60 VGLFIPLFVG
+60 
-70 CPVILTSPE
+70 
-79 AFIRKPARW
+79 
-88 MQLLAKH
+88 
-95 QAPFSAAP
+95 
-103 NFAFDLAVA
+103 
-112 KTSEEDMAGLDLGHV
+112 
-127 NTIIN
+127 
-132 GAEQVQPNT
+132 
-141 ITKFLRRFRPYNLMP
+141 
-156 AAVKPSY
+156 
-163 GMAEAVVYLATTKA
+163 
-177 GSPPTSTEFDADSL
+177 
-191 ARGHAELSTFE
+191 
-202 TERATRLIRYHSDD
+202 
-216 KEPLLRIVDP
+216 
-226 DSNIELGP
+226 
-234 GRIGE
+234 
-239 IWIHGKNVSTG
+239 
-250 YHNADDA
+250 
-257 LNRDKFQASIREASA
+257 
-272 GTPRSPW
+272 
-279 LRTGDLG
+279 
-286 FIVGDEF
+286 
-293 YIVGRMKDLIIQD
+293 
-306 GVNHYPDDI
+306 
-315 ETTVKEFT
+315 
-323 GGRVA
+323 
-328 AFSVSDDGVEHLVI
+328 
-342 AAEVRTEHGPDKV
+342 
-355 TIMDFSTIKR
+355 
-365 LVVSALSKLHG
+365 
-376 LHVTD
+376 
-381 FLLVPPGALPKTTS
+381 
-395 GKISRAACAKQ
+395 
-406 YGANKLQRSS
+406 
-416 NVPMTDGSVTA
+416 
-427 DKLQKWFREY
+427 
-437 LSTHI
+437 
-442 ECHPNEVSLD
+442 NEVSLD

-812 PLEIGYVEAH
+812 PLEIGYVEVH

-1818 PHR
+1818 PHP

>member
-1 MQYTSGSTAN
+1 
-11 PRGVVLSMRNVTE
+11 
-24 NVDQIIRNYFRHEG
+24 
-38 GAPRLPS
+38 
-45 SVVSWLPLYHDMGLM
+45 
-60 VGLFIPLFVG
+60 
-70 CPVILTSPE
+70 
-79 AFIRKPARW
+79 
-88 MQLLAKH
+88 
-95 QAPFSAAP
+95 
-103 NFAFDLAVA
+103 
-112 KTSEEDMAGLDLGHV
+112 
-127 NTIIN
+127 
-132 GAEQVQPNT
+132 
-141 ITKFLRRFRPYNLMP
+141 
-156 AAVKPSY
+156 
-163 GMAEAVVYLATTKA
+163 
-177 GSPPTSTEFDADSL
+177 
-191 ARGHAELSTFE
+191 
-202 TERATRLIRYHSDD
+202 
-216 KEPLLRIVDP
+216 
-226 DSNIELGP
+226 
-234 GRIGE
+234 
-239 IWIHGKNVSTG
+239 
-250 YHNADDA
+250 
-257 LNRDKFQASIREASA
+257 
-272 GTPRSPW
+272 
-279 LRTGDLG
+279 
-286 FIVGDEF
+286 
-293 YIVGRMKDLIIQD
+293 
-306 GVNHYPDDI
+306 
-315 ETTVKEFT
+315 
-323 GGRVA
+323 
-328 AFSVSDDGVEHLVI
+328 
-342 AAEVRTEHGPDKV
+342 
-355 TIMDFSTIKR
+355 
-365 LVVSALSKLHG
+365 
-376 LHVTD
+376 
-381 FLLVPPGALPKTTS
+381 
-395 GKISRAACAKQ
+395 
-406 YGANKLQRSS
+406 
-416 NVPMTDGSVTA
+416 MTDGSVTA

-437 LSTHI
+437 VSTHI

-1264 TIPVISNV
+1264 TILVISNV

-1818 PHR
+1818 PHP

>member
-1 MQYTSGSTAN
+1 MVS
-11 PRGVVLSMRNVTE
+11 RVLVHAYRV
-24 NVDQIIRNYFRHEG
+24 
-38 GAPRLPS
+38 S
-45 SVVSWLPLYHDMGLM
+45 S
-60 VGLFIPLFVG
+60 
-70 CPVILTSPE
+70 
-79 AFIRKPARW
+79 
-88 MQLLAKH
+88 
-95 QAPFSAAP
+95 
-103 NFAFDLAVA
+103 
-112 KTSEEDMAGLDLGHV
+112 
-127 NTIIN
+127 
-132 GAEQVQPNT
+132 
-141 ITKFLRRFRPYNLMP
+141 
-156 AAVKPSY
+156 
-163 GMAEAVVYLATTKA
+163 
-177 GSPPTSTEFDADSL
+177 
-191 ARGHAELSTFE
+191 
-202 TERATRLIRYHSDD
+202 
-216 KEPLLRIVDP
+216 
-226 DSNIELGP
+226 
-234 GRIGE
+234 
-239 IWIHGKNVSTG
+239 
-250 YHNADDA
+250 
-257 LNRDKFQASIREASA
+257 
-272 GTPRSPW
+272 
-279 LRTGDLG
+279 
-286 FIVGDEF
+286 
-293 YIVGRMKDLIIQD
+293 
-306 GVNHYPDDI
+306 
-315 ETTVKEFT
+315 
-323 GGRVA
+323 
-328 AFSVSDDGVEHLVI
+328 
-342 AAEVRTEHGPDKV
+342 
-355 TIMDFSTIKR
+355 
-365 LVVSALSKLHG
+365 
-376 LHVTD
+376 
-381 FLLVPPGALPKTTS
+381 
-395 GKISRAACAKQ
+395 
-406 YGANKLQRSS
+406 
-416 NVPMTDGSVTA
+416 
-427 DKLQKWFREY
+427 
-437 LSTHI
+437 
-442 ECHPNEVSLD
+442 NEVSLD

-1239 FHSALMEPMIA
+1239 FHSALMEPMIT

-1818 PHR
+1818 PHP

>member
-1 MQYTSGSTAN
+1 
-11 PRGVVLSMRNVTE
+11 
-24 NVDQIIRNYFRHEG
+24 
-38 GAPRLPS
+38 
-45 SVVSWLPLYHDMGLM
+45 
-60 VGLFIPLFVG
+60 
-70 CPVILTSPE
+70 
-79 AFIRKPARW
+79 
-88 MQLLAKH
+88 
-95 QAPFSAAP
+95 
-103 NFAFDLAVA
+103 
-112 KTSEEDMAGLDLGHV
+112 
-127 NTIIN
+127 
-132 GAEQVQPNT
+132 
-141 ITKFLRRFRPYNLMP
+141 
-156 AAVKPSY
+156 
-163 GMAEAVVYLATTKA
+163 
-177 GSPPTSTEFDADSL
+177 
-191 ARGHAELSTFE
+191 
-202 TERATRLIRYHSDD
+202 
-216 KEPLLRIVDP
+216 
-226 DSNIELGP
+226 
-234 GRIGE
+234 
-239 IWIHGKNVSTG
+239 
-250 YHNADDA
+250 
-257 LNRDKFQASIREASA
+257 
-272 GTPRSPW
+272 
-279 LRTGDLG
+279 
-286 FIVGDEF
+286 
-293 YIVGRMKDLIIQD
+293 
-306 GVNHYPDDI
+306 
-315 ETTVKEFT
+315 
-323 GGRVA
+323 
-328 AFSVSDDGVEHLVI
+328 
-342 AAEVRTEHGPDKV
+342 
-355 TIMDFSTIKR
+355 
-365 LVVSALSKLHG
+365 
-376 LHVTD
+376 
-381 FLLVPPGALPKTTS
+381 
-395 GKISRAACAKQ
+395 
-406 YGANKLQRSS
+406 
-416 NVPMTDGSVTA
+416 MTDGSVTA

-866 AGIAGLIKAVLMVE
+866 AAIAGLIKAVLMVE

-1187 EVAPM
+1187 DVAPM

-1818 PHR
+1818 PHP

>member
-1 MQYTSGSTAN
+1 
-11 PRGVVLSMRNVTE
+11 
-24 NVDQIIRNYFRHEG
+24 
-38 GAPRLPS
+38 
-45 SVVSWLPLYHDMGLM
+45 
-60 VGLFIPLFVG
+60 
-70 CPVILTSPE
+70 
-79 AFIRKPARW
+79 
-88 MQLLAKH
+88 
-95 QAPFSAAP
+95 
-103 NFAFDLAVA
+103 
-112 KTSEEDMAGLDLGHV
+112 
-127 NTIIN
+127 
-132 GAEQVQPNT
+132 
-141 ITKFLRRFRPYNLMP
+141 
-156 AAVKPSY
+156 
-163 GMAEAVVYLATTKA
+163 
-177 GSPPTSTEFDADSL
+177 
-191 ARGHAELSTFE
+191 
-202 TERATRLIRYHSDD
+202 
-216 KEPLLRIVDP
+216 
-226 DSNIELGP
+226 
-234 GRIGE
+234 
-239 IWIHGKNVSTG
+239 
-250 YHNADDA
+250 
-257 LNRDKFQASIREASA
+257 
-272 GTPRSPW
+272 
-279 LRTGDLG
+279 
-286 FIVGDEF
+286 
-293 YIVGRMKDLIIQD
+293 
-306 GVNHYPDDI
+306 
-315 ETTVKEFT
+315 
-323 GGRVA
+323 
-328 AFSVSDDGVEHLVI
+328 
-342 AAEVRTEHGPDKV
+342 
-355 TIMDFSTIKR
+355 
-365 LVVSALSKLHG
+365 
-376 LHVTD
+376 
-381 FLLVPPGALPKTTS
+381 
-395 GKISRAACAKQ
+395 
-406 YGANKLQRSS
+406 
-416 NVPMTDGSVTA
+416 MTDGSVTA

-437 LSTHI
+437 VSTHI

-679 SIVIDTACSSSLVAV
+679 PIVIDTACSSSLVAV

-1600 RDIANAMTGRHSVYS
+1600 RDIANAMTGLHSVYS

-1818 PHR
+1818 PHP

>member
-1 MQYTSGSTAN
+1 
-11 PRGVVLSMRNVTE
+11 
-24 NVDQIIRNYFRHEG
+24 
-38 GAPRLPS
+38 
-45 SVVSWLPLYHDMGLM
+45 
-60 VGLFIPLFVG
+60 
-70 CPVILTSPE
+70 
-79 AFIRKPARW
+79 
-88 MQLLAKH
+88 
-95 QAPFSAAP
+95 
-103 NFAFDLAVA
+103 
-112 KTSEEDMAGLDLGHV
+112 
-127 NTIIN
+127 
-132 GAEQVQPNT
+132 
-141 ITKFLRRFRPYNLMP
+141 
-156 AAVKPSY
+156 
-163 GMAEAVVYLATTKA
+163 
-177 GSPPTSTEFDADSL
+177 
-191 ARGHAELSTFE
+191 
-202 TERATRLIRYHSDD
+202 
-216 KEPLLRIVDP
+216 
-226 DSNIELGP
+226 
-234 GRIGE
+234 
-239 IWIHGKNVSTG
+239 
-250 YHNADDA
+250 
-257 LNRDKFQASIREASA
+257 
-272 GTPRSPW
+272 
-279 LRTGDLG
+279 
-286 FIVGDEF
+286 
-293 YIVGRMKDLIIQD
+293 
-306 GVNHYPDDI
+306 
-315 ETTVKEFT
+315 
-323 GGRVA
+323 
-328 AFSVSDDGVEHLVI
+328 
-342 AAEVRTEHGPDKV
+342 
-355 TIMDFSTIKR
+355 
-365 LVVSALSKLHG
+365 
-376 LHVTD
+376 
-381 FLLVPPGALPKTTS
+381 
-395 GKISRAACAKQ
+395 
-406 YGANKLQRSS
+406 
-416 NVPMTDGSVTA
+416 MTDGSVTA

-437 LSTHI
+437 VSTHI

-1118 VEVALYRLLM
+1118 VEGALYRLLM

-1818 PHR
+1818 PHP

>member
-1 MQYTSGSTAN
+1 
-11 PRGVVLSMRNVTE
+11 
-24 NVDQIIRNYFRHEG
+24 
-38 GAPRLPS
+38 
-45 SVVSWLPLYHDMGLM
+45 
-60 VGLFIPLFVG
+60 
-70 CPVILTSPE
+70 
-79 AFIRKPARW
+79 
-88 MQLLAKH
+88 
-95 QAPFSAAP
+95 
-103 NFAFDLAVA
+103 
-112 KTSEEDMAGLDLGHV
+112 
-127 NTIIN
+127 
-132 GAEQVQPNT
+132 
-141 ITKFLRRFRPYNLMP
+141 
-156 AAVKPSY
+156 
-163 GMAEAVVYLATTKA
+163 
-177 GSPPTSTEFDADSL
+177 
-191 ARGHAELSTFE
+191 
-202 TERATRLIRYHSDD
+202 
-216 KEPLLRIVDP
+216 
-226 DSNIELGP
+226 
-234 GRIGE
+234 
-239 IWIHGKNVSTG
+239 
-250 YHNADDA
+250 
-257 LNRDKFQASIREASA
+257 
-272 GTPRSPW
+272 
-279 LRTGDLG
+279 
-286 FIVGDEF
+286 
-293 YIVGRMKDLIIQD
+293 
-306 GVNHYPDDI
+306 
-315 ETTVKEFT
+315 
-323 GGRVA
+323 
-328 AFSVSDDGVEHLVI
+328 
-342 AAEVRTEHGPDKV
+342 
-355 TIMDFSTIKR
+355 
-365 LVVSALSKLHG
+365 
-376 LHVTD
+376 
-381 FLLVPPGALPKTTS
+381 
-395 GKISRAACAKQ
+395 
-406 YGANKLQRSS
+406 
-416 NVPMTDGSVTA
+416 MTDGSVTA

-1085 LDRHLRYPLRDVI
+1085 LDRHLRYLLRDVI

-1818 PHR
+1818 PHP

>member
-1 MQYTSGSTAN
+1 
-11 PRGVVLSMRNVTE
+11 
-24 NVDQIIRNYFRHEG
+24 
-38 GAPRLPS
+38 
-45 SVVSWLPLYHDMGLM
+45 
-60 VGLFIPLFVG
+60 
-70 CPVILTSPE
+70 
-79 AFIRKPARW
+79 
-88 MQLLAKH
+88 
-95 QAPFSAAP
+95 
-103 NFAFDLAVA
+103 
-112 KTSEEDMAGLDLGHV
+112 
-127 NTIIN
+127 
-132 GAEQVQPNT
+132 
-141 ITKFLRRFRPYNLMP
+141 
-156 AAVKPSY
+156 
-163 GMAEAVVYLATTKA
+163 
-177 GSPPTSTEFDADSL
+177 
-191 ARGHAELSTFE
+191 
-202 TERATRLIRYHSDD
+202 
-216 KEPLLRIVDP
+216 
-226 DSNIELGP
+226 
-234 GRIGE
+234 
-239 IWIHGKNVSTG
+239 
-250 YHNADDA
+250 
-257 LNRDKFQASIREASA
+257 
-272 GTPRSPW
+272 
-279 LRTGDLG
+279 
-286 FIVGDEF
+286 
-293 YIVGRMKDLIIQD
+293 
-306 GVNHYPDDI
+306 
-315 ETTVKEFT
+315 
-323 GGRVA
+323 
-328 AFSVSDDGVEHLVI
+328 
-342 AAEVRTEHGPDKV
+342 
-355 TIMDFSTIKR
+355 
-365 LVVSALSKLHG
+365 
-376 LHVTD
+376 
-381 FLLVPPGALPKTTS
+381 
-395 GKISRAACAKQ
+395 
-406 YGANKLQRSS
+406 
-416 NVPMTDGSVTA
+416 MTDGSVTA

-1118 VEVALYRLLM
+1118 VEVALYRLVM

-1401 TAAGQIGA
+1401 AAAGQIGA

-1526 RIDALTDLFLQAC
+1526 RIDALTDVFLQAC

-1818 PHR
+1818 PHP

>member
-1 MQYTSGSTAN
+1 
-11 PRGVVLSMRNVTE
+11 
-24 NVDQIIRNYFRHEG
+24 
-38 GAPRLPS
+38 
-45 SVVSWLPLYHDMGLM
+45 
-60 VGLFIPLFVG
+60 
-70 CPVILTSPE
+70 
-79 AFIRKPARW
+79 
-88 MQLLAKH
+88 
-95 QAPFSAAP
+95 
-103 NFAFDLAVA
+103 
-112 KTSEEDMAGLDLGHV
+112 
-127 NTIIN
+127 
-132 GAEQVQPNT
+132 
-141 ITKFLRRFRPYNLMP
+141 
-156 AAVKPSY
+156 
-163 GMAEAVVYLATTKA
+163 
-177 GSPPTSTEFDADSL
+177 
-191 ARGHAELSTFE
+191 
-202 TERATRLIRYHSDD
+202 
-216 KEPLLRIVDP
+216 
-226 DSNIELGP
+226 
-234 GRIGE
+234 
-239 IWIHGKNVSTG
+239 
-250 YHNADDA
+250 
-257 LNRDKFQASIREASA
+257 
-272 GTPRSPW
+272 
-279 LRTGDLG
+279 
-286 FIVGDEF
+286 
-293 YIVGRMKDLIIQD
+293 
-306 GVNHYPDDI
+306 
-315 ETTVKEFT
+315 
-323 GGRVA
+323 
-328 AFSVSDDGVEHLVI
+328 
-342 AAEVRTEHGPDKV
+342 
-355 TIMDFSTIKR
+355 
-365 LVVSALSKLHG
+365 
-376 LHVTD
+376 
-381 FLLVPPGALPKTTS
+381 
-395 GKISRAACAKQ
+395 
-406 YGANKLQRSS
+406 
-416 NVPMTDGSVTA
+416 MTDGSVTA

-507 RESHGHA
+507 RESHGDA

-1364 DWASVFSGYRP
+1364 DWASAFSGYRP

-1508 TQIDGHGSSAA
+1508 TQIDGDGSSAA

-1818 PHR
+1818 PHP

>member
-1 MQYTSGSTAN
+1 MVS
-11 PRGVVLSMRNVTE
+11 RVLVHAYRV
-24 NVDQIIRNYFRHEG
+24 
-38 GAPRLPS
+38 S
-45 SVVSWLPLYHDMGLM
+45 S
-60 VGLFIPLFVG
+60 
-70 CPVILTSPE
+70 
-79 AFIRKPARW
+79 
-88 MQLLAKH
+88 
-95 QAPFSAAP
+95 
-103 NFAFDLAVA
+103 
-112 KTSEEDMAGLDLGHV
+112 
-127 NTIIN
+127 
-132 GAEQVQPNT
+132 
-141 ITKFLRRFRPYNLMP
+141 
-156 AAVKPSY
+156 
-163 GMAEAVVYLATTKA
+163 
-177 GSPPTSTEFDADSL
+177 
-191 ARGHAELSTFE
+191 
-202 TERATRLIRYHSDD
+202 
-216 KEPLLRIVDP
+216 
-226 DSNIELGP
+226 
-234 GRIGE
+234 
-239 IWIHGKNVSTG
+239 
-250 YHNADDA
+250 
-257 LNRDKFQASIREASA
+257 
-272 GTPRSPW
+272 
-279 LRTGDLG
+279 
-286 FIVGDEF
+286 
-293 YIVGRMKDLIIQD
+293 
-306 GVNHYPDDI
+306 
-315 ETTVKEFT
+315 
-323 GGRVA
+323 
-328 AFSVSDDGVEHLVI
+328 
-342 AAEVRTEHGPDKV
+342 
-355 TIMDFSTIKR
+355 
-365 LVVSALSKLHG
+365 
-376 LHVTD
+376 
-381 FLLVPPGALPKTTS
+381 
-395 GKISRAACAKQ
+395 
-406 YGANKLQRSS
+406 
-416 NVPMTDGSVTA
+416 
-427 DKLQKWFREY
+427 
-437 LSTHI
+437 
-442 ECHPNEVSLD
+442 NEVSLD

-637 STDYVRLVSASA
+637 STDYVRLVSANA

-891 EPNPAIPFTELGLR
+891 EPNPAIPFTGLR

-1818 PHR
+1818 PHP

>member
-1 MQYTSGSTAN
+1 
-11 PRGVVLSMRNVTE
+11 
-24 NVDQIIRNYFRHEG
+24 
-38 GAPRLPS
+38 
-45 SVVSWLPLYHDMGLM
+45 
-60 VGLFIPLFVG
+60 
-70 CPVILTSPE
+70 
-79 AFIRKPARW
+79 
-88 MQLLAKH
+88 
-95 QAPFSAAP
+95 
-103 NFAFDLAVA
+103 
-112 KTSEEDMAGLDLGHV
+112 
-127 NTIIN
+127 
-132 GAEQVQPNT
+132 
-141 ITKFLRRFRPYNLMP
+141 
-156 AAVKPSY
+156 
-163 GMAEAVVYLATTKA
+163 
-177 GSPPTSTEFDADSL
+177 
-191 ARGHAELSTFE
+191 
-202 TERATRLIRYHSDD
+202 
-216 KEPLLRIVDP
+216 
-226 DSNIELGP
+226 
-234 GRIGE
+234 
-239 IWIHGKNVSTG
+239 
-250 YHNADDA
+250 
-257 LNRDKFQASIREASA
+257 
-272 GTPRSPW
+272 
-279 LRTGDLG
+279 
-286 FIVGDEF
+286 
-293 YIVGRMKDLIIQD
+293 
-306 GVNHYPDDI
+306 
-315 ETTVKEFT
+315 
-323 GGRVA
+323 
-328 AFSVSDDGVEHLVI
+328 
-342 AAEVRTEHGPDKV
+342 
-355 TIMDFSTIKR
+355 
-365 LVVSALSKLHG
+365 
-376 LHVTD
+376 
-381 FLLVPPGALPKTTS
+381 
-395 GKISRAACAKQ
+395 
-406 YGANKLQRSS
+406 
-416 NVPMTDGSVTA
+416 MTDGSVTA

-540 IDGPERLWDFLTEKK
+540 IDGPERLWEFLTEKK

-1818 PHR
+1818 PHP

>member
-1 MQYTSGSTAN
+1 
-11 PRGVVLSMRNVTE
+11 
-24 NVDQIIRNYFRHEG
+24 
-38 GAPRLPS
+38 
-45 SVVSWLPLYHDMGLM
+45 
-60 VGLFIPLFVG
+60 
-70 CPVILTSPE
+70 
-79 AFIRKPARW
+79 
-88 MQLLAKH
+88 
-95 QAPFSAAP
+95 
-103 NFAFDLAVA
+103 
-112 KTSEEDMAGLDLGHV
+112 
-127 NTIIN
+127 
-132 GAEQVQPNT
+132 
-141 ITKFLRRFRPYNLMP
+141 
-156 AAVKPSY
+156 
-163 GMAEAVVYLATTKA
+163 
-177 GSPPTSTEFDADSL
+177 
-191 ARGHAELSTFE
+191 
-202 TERATRLIRYHSDD
+202 
-216 KEPLLRIVDP
+216 
-226 DSNIELGP
+226 
-234 GRIGE
+234 
-239 IWIHGKNVSTG
+239 
-250 YHNADDA
+250 
-257 LNRDKFQASIREASA
+257 
-272 GTPRSPW
+272 
-279 LRTGDLG
+279 
-286 FIVGDEF
+286 
-293 YIVGRMKDLIIQD
+293 
-306 GVNHYPDDI
+306 
-315 ETTVKEFT
+315 
-323 GGRVA
+323 
-328 AFSVSDDGVEHLVI
+328 
-342 AAEVRTEHGPDKV
+342 
-355 TIMDFSTIKR
+355 
-365 LVVSALSKLHG
+365 
-376 LHVTD
+376 
-381 FLLVPPGALPKTTS
+381 
-395 GKISRAACAKQ
+395 
-406 YGANKLQRSS
+406 
-416 NVPMTDGSVTA
+416 MTDGSVTA

-437 LSTHI
+437 VSTHI

-1118 VEVALYRLLM
+1118 VEGALYRLLM

-1375 KRVELPT
+1375 NRVELPT

-1818 PHR
+1818 PHP

>member
-1 MQYTSGSTAN
+1 MVS
-11 PRGVVLSMRNVTE
+11 RVLVHAYRV
-24 NVDQIIRNYFRHEG
+24 
-38 GAPRLPS
+38 S
-45 SVVSWLPLYHDMGLM
+45 S
-60 VGLFIPLFVG
+60 
-70 CPVILTSPE
+70 
-79 AFIRKPARW
+79 
-88 MQLLAKH
+88 
-95 QAPFSAAP
+95 
-103 NFAFDLAVA
+103 
-112 KTSEEDMAGLDLGHV
+112 
-127 NTIIN
+127 
-132 GAEQVQPNT
+132 
-141 ITKFLRRFRPYNLMP
+141 
-156 AAVKPSY
+156 
-163 GMAEAVVYLATTKA
+163 
-177 GSPPTSTEFDADSL
+177 
-191 ARGHAELSTFE
+191 
-202 TERATRLIRYHSDD
+202 
-216 KEPLLRIVDP
+216 
-226 DSNIELGP
+226 
-234 GRIGE
+234 
-239 IWIHGKNVSTG
+239 
-250 YHNADDA
+250 
-257 LNRDKFQASIREASA
+257 
-272 GTPRSPW
+272 
-279 LRTGDLG
+279 
-286 FIVGDEF
+286 
-293 YIVGRMKDLIIQD
+293 
-306 GVNHYPDDI
+306 
-315 ETTVKEFT
+315 
-323 GGRVA
+323 
-328 AFSVSDDGVEHLVI
+328 
-342 AAEVRTEHGPDKV
+342 
-355 TIMDFSTIKR
+355 
-365 LVVSALSKLHG
+365 
-376 LHVTD
+376 
-381 FLLVPPGALPKTTS
+381 
-395 GKISRAACAKQ
+395 
-406 YGANKLQRSS
+406 
-416 NVPMTDGSVTA
+416 
-427 DKLQKWFREY
+427 
-437 LSTHI
+437 
-442 ECHPNEVSLD
+442 NEVSLD

-1344 PEPVSVMTAAAQG
+1344 PEPVSGMTAAAQG

-1818 PHR
+1818 PHP

>member
-1 MQYTSGSTAN
+1 
-11 PRGVVLSMRNVTE
+11 
-24 NVDQIIRNYFRHEG
+24 
-38 GAPRLPS
+38 
-45 SVVSWLPLYHDMGLM
+45 
-60 VGLFIPLFVG
+60 
-70 CPVILTSPE
+70 
-79 AFIRKPARW
+79 
-88 MQLLAKH
+88 
-95 QAPFSAAP
+95 
-103 NFAFDLAVA
+103 
-112 KTSEEDMAGLDLGHV
+112 
-127 NTIIN
+127 
-132 GAEQVQPNT
+132 
-141 ITKFLRRFRPYNLMP
+141 
-156 AAVKPSY
+156 
-163 GMAEAVVYLATTKA
+163 
-177 GSPPTSTEFDADSL
+177 
-191 ARGHAELSTFE
+191 
-202 TERATRLIRYHSDD
+202 
-216 KEPLLRIVDP
+216 
-226 DSNIELGP
+226 
-234 GRIGE
+234 
-239 IWIHGKNVSTG
+239 
-250 YHNADDA
+250 
-257 LNRDKFQASIREASA
+257 
-272 GTPRSPW
+272 
-279 LRTGDLG
+279 
-286 FIVGDEF
+286 
-293 YIVGRMKDLIIQD
+293 
-306 GVNHYPDDI
+306 
-315 ETTVKEFT
+315 
-323 GGRVA
+323 
-328 AFSVSDDGVEHLVI
+328 
-342 AAEVRTEHGPDKV
+342 
-355 TIMDFSTIKR
+355 
-365 LVVSALSKLHG
+365 
-376 LHVTD
+376 
-381 FLLVPPGALPKTTS
+381 
-395 GKISRAACAKQ
+395 
-406 YGANKLQRSS
+406 
-416 NVPMTDGSVTA
+416 MTDGSVTA

-437 LSTHI
+437 VSTHI

-931 GTNAHVIV
+931 GTNVHVIV

-1818 PHR
+1818 PHP

>member
-1 MQYTSGSTAN
+1 
-11 PRGVVLSMRNVTE
+11 
-24 NVDQIIRNYFRHEG
+24 
-38 GAPRLPS
+38 
-45 SVVSWLPLYHDMGLM
+45 
-60 VGLFIPLFVG
+60 
-70 CPVILTSPE
+70 
-79 AFIRKPARW
+79 
-88 MQLLAKH
+88 
-95 QAPFSAAP
+95 
-103 NFAFDLAVA
+103 
-112 KTSEEDMAGLDLGHV
+112 
-127 NTIIN
+127 
-132 GAEQVQPNT
+132 
-141 ITKFLRRFRPYNLMP
+141 
-156 AAVKPSY
+156 
-163 GMAEAVVYLATTKA
+163 
-177 GSPPTSTEFDADSL
+177 
-191 ARGHAELSTFE
+191 
-202 TERATRLIRYHSDD
+202 
-216 KEPLLRIVDP
+216 
-226 DSNIELGP
+226 
-234 GRIGE
+234 
-239 IWIHGKNVSTG
+239 
-250 YHNADDA
+250 
-257 LNRDKFQASIREASA
+257 
-272 GTPRSPW
+272 
-279 LRTGDLG
+279 
-286 FIVGDEF
+286 
-293 YIVGRMKDLIIQD
+293 
-306 GVNHYPDDI
+306 
-315 ETTVKEFT
+315 
-323 GGRVA
+323 
-328 AFSVSDDGVEHLVI
+328 
-342 AAEVRTEHGPDKV
+342 
-355 TIMDFSTIKR
+355 
-365 LVVSALSKLHG
+365 
-376 LHVTD
+376 
-381 FLLVPPGALPKTTS
+381 
-395 GKISRAACAKQ
+395 
-406 YGANKLQRSS
+406 
-416 NVPMTDGSVTA
+416 MTDGSVTA

-437 LSTHI
+437 VSTHI

-1118 VEVALYRLLM
+1118 VEVALYRLLV

-1818 PHR
+1818 PHP

>member
-1 MQYTSGSTAN
+1 MVS
-11 PRGVVLSMRNVTE
+11 RVLVHAYRV
-24 NVDQIIRNYFRHEG
+24 
-38 GAPRLPS
+38 S
-45 SVVSWLPLYHDMGLM
+45 S
-60 VGLFIPLFVG
+60 
-70 CPVILTSPE
+70 
-79 AFIRKPARW
+79 
-88 MQLLAKH
+88 
-95 QAPFSAAP
+95 
-103 NFAFDLAVA
+103 
-112 KTSEEDMAGLDLGHV
+112 
-127 NTIIN
+127 
-132 GAEQVQPNT
+132 
-141 ITKFLRRFRPYNLMP
+141 
-156 AAVKPSY
+156 
-163 GMAEAVVYLATTKA
+163 
-177 GSPPTSTEFDADSL
+177 
-191 ARGHAELSTFE
+191 
-202 TERATRLIRYHSDD
+202 
-216 KEPLLRIVDP
+216 
-226 DSNIELGP
+226 
-234 GRIGE
+234 
-239 IWIHGKNVSTG
+239 
-250 YHNADDA
+250 
-257 LNRDKFQASIREASA
+257 
-272 GTPRSPW
+272 
-279 LRTGDLG
+279 
-286 FIVGDEF
+286 
-293 YIVGRMKDLIIQD
+293 
-306 GVNHYPDDI
+306 
-315 ETTVKEFT
+315 
-323 GGRVA
+323 
-328 AFSVSDDGVEHLVI
+328 
-342 AAEVRTEHGPDKV
+342 
-355 TIMDFSTIKR
+355 
-365 LVVSALSKLHG
+365 
-376 LHVTD
+376 
-381 FLLVPPGALPKTTS
+381 
-395 GKISRAACAKQ
+395 
-406 YGANKLQRSS
+406 
-416 NVPMTDGSVTA
+416 
-427 DKLQKWFREY
+427 
-437 LSTHI
+437 
-442 ECHPNEVSLD
+442 NEVSLD

-1344 PEPVSVMTAAAQG
+1344 PEPVSVMMAAAQG

-1818 PHR
+1818 PHP

>member
-1 MQYTSGSTAN
+1 
-11 PRGVVLSMRNVTE
+11 
-24 NVDQIIRNYFRHEG
+24 
-38 GAPRLPS
+38 
-45 SVVSWLPLYHDMGLM
+45 
-60 VGLFIPLFVG
+60 
-70 CPVILTSPE
+70 
-79 AFIRKPARW
+79 
-88 MQLLAKH
+88 
-95 QAPFSAAP
+95 
-103 NFAFDLAVA
+103 
-112 KTSEEDMAGLDLGHV
+112 
-127 NTIIN
+127 
-132 GAEQVQPNT
+132 
-141 ITKFLRRFRPYNLMP
+141 
-156 AAVKPSY
+156 
-163 GMAEAVVYLATTKA
+163 
-177 GSPPTSTEFDADSL
+177 
-191 ARGHAELSTFE
+191 
-202 TERATRLIRYHSDD
+202 
-216 KEPLLRIVDP
+216 
-226 DSNIELGP
+226 
-234 GRIGE
+234 
-239 IWIHGKNVSTG
+239 
-250 YHNADDA
+250 
-257 LNRDKFQASIREASA
+257 
-272 GTPRSPW
+272 
-279 LRTGDLG
+279 
-286 FIVGDEF
+286 
-293 YIVGRMKDLIIQD
+293 
-306 GVNHYPDDI
+306 
-315 ETTVKEFT
+315 
-323 GGRVA
+323 
-328 AFSVSDDGVEHLVI
+328 
-342 AAEVRTEHGPDKV
+342 
-355 TIMDFSTIKR
+355 
-365 LVVSALSKLHG
+365 
-376 LHVTD
+376 
-381 FLLVPPGALPKTTS
+381 
-395 GKISRAACAKQ
+395 
-406 YGANKLQRSS
+406 
-416 NVPMTDGSVTA
+416 MTDGSVTA

-1113 PALFA
+1113 PVLFA

-1364 DWASVFSGYRP
+1364 DWASAFSGYRP

-1818 PHR
+1818 PHP

>member
-1 MQYTSGSTAN
+1 
-11 PRGVVLSMRNVTE
+11 
-24 NVDQIIRNYFRHEG
+24 
-38 GAPRLPS
+38 
-45 SVVSWLPLYHDMGLM
+45 
-60 VGLFIPLFVG
+60 
-70 CPVILTSPE
+70 
-79 AFIRKPARW
+79 
-88 MQLLAKH
+88 
-95 QAPFSAAP
+95 
-103 NFAFDLAVA
+103 
-112 KTSEEDMAGLDLGHV
+112 
-127 NTIIN
+127 
-132 GAEQVQPNT
+132 
-141 ITKFLRRFRPYNLMP
+141 
-156 AAVKPSY
+156 
-163 GMAEAVVYLATTKA
+163 
-177 GSPPTSTEFDADSL
+177 
-191 ARGHAELSTFE
+191 
-202 TERATRLIRYHSDD
+202 
-216 KEPLLRIVDP
+216 
-226 DSNIELGP
+226 
-234 GRIGE
+234 
-239 IWIHGKNVSTG
+239 
-250 YHNADDA
+250 
-257 LNRDKFQASIREASA
+257 
-272 GTPRSPW
+272 
-279 LRTGDLG
+279 
-286 FIVGDEF
+286 
-293 YIVGRMKDLIIQD
+293 
-306 GVNHYPDDI
+306 
-315 ETTVKEFT
+315 
-323 GGRVA
+323 
-328 AFSVSDDGVEHLVI
+328 
-342 AAEVRTEHGPDKV
+342 
-355 TIMDFSTIKR
+355 
-365 LVVSALSKLHG
+365 
-376 LHVTD
+376 
-381 FLLVPPGALPKTTS
+381 
-395 GKISRAACAKQ
+395 
-406 YGANKLQRSS
+406 
-416 NVPMTDGSVTA
+416 MTDGSVTA

-968 SGKTASALAAQA
+968 SGKTASVLAAQA

-1818 PHR
+1818 PHP